1 LLAPDRDAGDAFG
14 SMVAIDAGTIVIG
27 CRMDDVDGKQD
38 AGSARVFRRTG
49 GTWNHVGLLKPAEV
63 TAGDQL
69 GWGLAVSGSKVLV
82 SAPGADGGG
91 VDAGMVVAFDLTP
104 LDCDEDGVADTD
116 SDGDGIADCIDTDD
130 DDDDTPDA
138 TDACPR
144 DQFKT
149 SPGSC
154 GCGKQ
159 DSAGDGDGDGIPDC
173 SDNCPFNANPS
184 QSDCNGDGIGDAC
197 DDVVDCNGNGTADIC
212 ELASGSLTDL
222 NANGTPDVCEA
233 TTLQVP
239 SSQYPT
245 IQAALDAAPGGG
257 TSSIV
262 LVAPGTYIGTVNT
275 RGKAVWLHAP
285 GGPDVT
291 ILDGASVDG
300 SLVVCSTGEGPNTV
314 ISGFTVRRGTRG
326 TRIYPNDPTNNWRAG
341 GGMYIDRAAPIIRD
355 CVFENCRAEFGGGAY
370 ALYSGARFEHCRFD
384 GNTSL
389 QWGGGIQILGGT
401 VTMLDCSLTQNFC
414 SLGGGGVHAVG
425 GAIRLERCEVLDN
438 ISLKGGGGISWDSY
452 VTSIPVPNQPIV
464 VKDCEIR
471 FNFAT
476 TSGGGA
482 RFWRYDAASNSEID
496 TPVPATVS
504 GTTMCGNVPSEV
516 TGSTEPDGTNLV
528 CVDCNLNGIPDLD
541 DIAGNLAL
549 DCNQNGLLDACE
561 TRDGTTADRNAN
573 GIPDAC
579 ESGTLFVPS
588 EFGSIASA
596 VTAAQPGDTVWIEAG
611 VYRESINFAG
621 KAITVR
627 GAPGA
632 VIDGA
637 SATSPLLLAISGEGP
652 DSIVDGLTFRSGRA
666 GSLVGNPAIFQVGAG
681 AHVDSASP
689 TFRNCIFEDCRT
701 QYGAGA
707 YMRRYRGLIENCIF
721 RLNNALE
728 DGGGLQFFE
737 GAATVRGCTF
747 EGNICSRNGGA
758 VHVVMGNHRFE
769 DCVFRGNRSFNGF
782 GGGISWDGGVPS
794 AGQVLGPLVLVRC
807 SFDDNRTPDVNP
819 DTTMSEGGGLFVAPA
834 TRNLPPAE
842 IWGGEFCRNLPQDIK
857 GRWVEKEPVVFCPRT
872 TCVADLDGNGLTDF
886 GDINLCLLDFGPCP
900 TCPSDL
906 DGNGLVDFGDVNLIL
921 LDFGPCQ

>member
-1 LLAPDRDAGDAFG
+1 L
-14 SMVAIDAGTIVIG
+14 
-27 CRMDDVDGKQD
+27 
-38 AGSARVFRRTG
+38 
-49 GTWNHVGLLKPAEV
+49 
-63 TAGDQL
+63 
-69 GWGLAVSGSKVLV
+69 
-82 SAPGADGGG
+82 
-91 VDAGMVVAFDLTP
+91 
-104 LDCDEDGVADTD
+104 
-116 SDGDGIADCIDTDD
+116 
-130 DDDDTPDA
+130 
-138 TDACPR
+138 
-144 DQFKT
+144 
-149 SPGSC
+149 
-154 GCGKQ
+154 
-159 DSAGDGDGDGIPDC
+159 
-173 SDNCPFNANPS
+173 
-184 QSDCNGDGIGDAC
+184 
-197 DDVVDCNGNGTADIC
+197 
-212 ELASGSLTDL
+212 
-222 NANGTPDVCEA
+222 
-233 TTLQVP
+233 
-239 SSQYPT
+239 
-245 IQAALDAAPGGG
+245 
-257 TSSIV
+257 
-262 LVAPGTYIGTVNT
+262 
-275 RGKAVWLHAP
+275 
-285 GGPDVT
+285 
-291 ILDGASVDG
+291 
-300 SLVVCSTGEGPNTV
+300 
-314 ISGFTVRRGTRG
+314 
-326 TRIYPNDPTNNWRAG
+326 
-341 GGMYIDRAAPIIRD
+341 
-355 CVFENCRAEFGGGAY
+355 
-370 ALYSGARFEHCRFD
+370 
-384 GNTSL
+384 
-389 QWGGGIQILGGT
+389 
-401 VTMLDCSLTQNFC
+401 
-414 SLGGGGVHAVG
+414 
-425 GAIRLERCEVLDN
+425 
-438 ISLKGGGGISWDSY
+438 
-452 VTSIPVPNQPIV
+452 
-464 VKDCEIR
+464 
-471 FNFAT
+471 
-476 TSGGGA
+476 
-482 RFWRYDAASNSEID
+482 
-496 TPVPATVS
+496 
-504 GTTMCGNVPSEV
+504 
-516 TGSTEPDGTNLV
+516 
-528 CVDCNLNGIPDLD
+528 
-541 DIAGNLAL
+541 
-549 DCNQNGLLDACE
+549 
-561 TRDGTTADRNAN
+561 
-573 GIPDAC
+573 
-579 ESGTLFVPS
+579 
-588 EFGSIASA
+588 
-596 VTAAQPGDTVWIEAG
+596 IEAG